1 MEYGTLLRRALAKKG
16 MAVTELAEKSGV
28 PRRSLMA
35 YSNGNME
42 PAFSR
47 MVEICDALGMTVS
60 DFIENDKVTVTVQVD
75 KFVAEA
81 AVASLNKRGITLG
94 SAFEKLLLVIAG
106 ETRDSSKHSDGS
118 NNRDAPTC

>member
-94 SAFEKLLLVIAG
+94 SAFEKFLLVIAG
-106 ETRDSSKHSDGS
+106 EARDGS